1 MSREWMEPGPG
12 TGKQKILTSFLRSA
26 AVAADGTRIATR
38 GVEGDDVRERW
49 IVISSA
55 ILFLLDSLPVF
66 VPIPSSS
73 VASSKLRAGRFVVWF
88 AQGRITHRRSLMA
101 SFLF

>member
-66 VPIPSSS
+66 VPIPSSKC
-73 VASSKLRAGRFVVWF
+73 SKFQAPSGPVCGLVCAG
-88 AQGRITHRRSLMA
+88 AHYS
-101 SFLF
+101 